1 MVTKPKVQELEPFIC
16 NECSHTWDKKA
27 HAKKQCPK
35 CGSVNVDSN
44 GTAFRV
50 DEATGEKTVILRD
63 KDASARPPMAVLDRA
78 LAGTGKEQFVKDED
92 LVYMESDFARLLNDM
107 GVGLPN
113 MITMMVFNGDI
124 EDPELINKKLA
135 RYHVKPWKRQM
146 IIDAWCQDK
155 GIPQVDISVTDQ
167 EKAQGLGSDSDDMDG
182 SMDRMIKKMERMAT
196 MKMYRDMFMPQQAQP
211 QFQQPPQRQD
221 QMVPMLDEGGMTI
234 MDTEGHPVMVPAWQF
249 QMMEQRRI
257 QAKREAEALLAATK
271 PSEMQSALA
280 LAKEFMEMAGSK
292 NDPEMM
298 IKLQELSG
306 QVQLKEIQ
314 GTMGR
319 QMDALQA
326 QVAQQ
331 QVVDQVQGQMG
342 AVIEGYKK
350 QAEEMSRKLEDLQKD
365 RMRNIEDTQVRMQS
379 EINSTMTEAVKEGLV
394 EFRATRRDGKDLL
407 KEQLRAQQYP
417 GQQGPYPPGTQP
429 GYSPVQELTPAQLQA
444 EFSGRG
450 LVGGEVYYGE
460 DFTVAEGEEEVRHY

>member
-155 GIPQVDISVTDQ
+155 GIPQVDISVTEQ

-196 MKMYRDMFMPQQAQP
+196 LKMYRDMFMPQQTQQ
-211 QFQQPPQRQD
+211 QFQQPPQRQE
-221 QMVPMLDEGGMTI
+221 QMVPMLDEGGMTV

-271 PSEMQSALA
+271 PSEMESALK

-292 NDPEMM
+292 SDPEMM
-298 IKLQELSG
+298 VKLQELTSRTQMQEVKGGFDQQLGHLQSTIEKREALDDLEGRYNSLISG
-306 QVQLKEIQ
+306 MQKQQEQLQRDLDDQRKERI
-314 GTMGR
+314 R
-319 QMDALQA
+319 
-326 QVAQQ
+326 
-331 QVVDQVQGQMG
+331 
-342 AVIEGYKK
+342 
-350 QAEEMSRKLEDLQKD
+350 S
-365 RMRNIEDTQVRMQS
+365 IEDAQVRMQS
-379 EINSTMTEAVKEGLV
+379 ELNSTMTDAMKEGLV

-450 LVGGEVYYGE
+450 LVEGEVYYGE

>member
-221 QMVPMLDEGGMTI
+221 QMVPMLDEGGMTV

-271 PSEMQSALA
+271 PSEMESALK

-292 NDPEMM
+292 GDPEMM
-298 IKLQELSG
+298 VKLQELTSRTQMQEVKGGFDQQLGHLQSTIEKREALDDLEGRYNSLISG
-306 QVQLKEIQ
+306 MQKQQEQLQRDLDDQRKERI
-314 GTMGR
+314 R
-319 QMDALQA
+319 
-326 QVAQQ
+326 
-331 QVVDQVQGQMG
+331 
-342 AVIEGYKK
+342 
-350 QAEEMSRKLEDLQKD
+350 S
-365 RMRNIEDTQVRMQS
+365 IEDAQVRMQS
-379 EINSTMTEAVKEGLV
+379 ELNSTMTDAMKEGLV

-460 DFTVAEGEEEVRHY
+460 DFTVADGEEEVRHY